1 MVRKFNRRSFL
12 RSAGLA
18 AAGSV
23 LAACAPA
30 AVQPQVP
37 SQAPSTQTA
46 APKEATPTQAS
57 STQTAAPKEATPT
70 IAPATSAEGIA
81 LQYWVAWSGDY
92 VKAWDQMQKTD
103 EYKEIMGNNVLTVKG
118 SMYAEAFLPALAA
131 GNPPDLGGNGFYYL
145 DYMARGVLQPIDDL
159 VAISKIVK
167 KEDFIP
173 GNWESS
179 FYKGAQYGVPANECF
194 ERDALVY
201 NSSMV
206 EKAGLDPKTPPVTW
220 AEVLDWHKKL
230 TKFDSAGNLTQI
242 GLDPYDSIG
251 GSMNP
256 IDGFFAGESWG
267 FTYFDQATSKFDLDN
282 DKMANI
288 FDTYAEF
295 YKVVGP
301 DKMAGMR
308 SVEGQ
313 GTWGGSYFAAVQ
325 AMVIDGYW
333 HCQWT
338 EQAKPEVAK
347 VSVYTW
353 APVTE
358 ARRGV
363 KMQYPGGHLICLF
376 KDSKHHTEAFKVAE
390 FLQTKS
396 ACDILFDL
404 RGFLP
409 ARPAY
414 LKTVDK
420 YTFPGLDFFFN
431 SLDEATE
438 WEKMVPCVIAD
449 FVQNQFNTLG
459 ESVYRGN
466 MDSKAAVAQ
475 MQKACTEEWQK
486 TGLA

>member
-1 MVRKFNRRSFL
+1 MCVGATLSMRRFPPLAYQAGKQTMTLVEKVPTMSDQHL
-12 RSAGLA
+12 VNLLANAKRMLAGGTAPQQASA
-18 AAGSV
+18 SEV
-23 LAACAPA
+23 I
-30 AVQPQVP
+30 
-37 SQAPSTQTA
+37 TA
-46 APKEATPTQAS
+46 AE
-57 STQTAAPKEATPT
+57 
-70 IAPATSAEGIA
+70 AEGLKLAPFIGISCPGVIDA
-81 LQYWVAWSGDY
+81 DGSI
-92 VKAWDQMQKTD
+92 
-103 EYKEIMGNNVLTVKG
+103 EKG
-118 SMYAEAFLPALAA
+118 AQNL
-131 GNPPDLGGNGFYYL
+131 
-145 DYMARGVLQPIDDL
+145 
-159 VAISKIVK
+159 
-167 KEDFIP
+167 P

-206 EKAGLDPKTPPVTW
+206 EKAGLDPKIPPVTW

-230 TKFDSAGNLTQI
+230 TKFDSAGNLKQI
-242 GLDPYDSIG
+242 GIDPYDSIG

-267 FTYFDQATSKFDLDN
+267 FTYFDGATSKFDLDN
-282 DKMANI
+282 DKMAEI

-313 GTWGGSYFAAVQ
+313 GTWGGSYFTEVQ

-347 VSVYTW
+347 VSSYTW
-353 APVTE
+353 GPVTE

-414 LKTVDK
+414 LKTVNK
-420 YTFPGLDFFFN
+420 YTYPGLDFFFN

-459 ESVYRGN
+459 ESVYRGQ